1 MADDDEAVRD
11 YFGRLFPAPEYELHG
26 AAGGLEALERIAADG
41 FDMLILDLV
50 MPDMDGLE
58 VLRRVREIRPDI
70 LVFVVTGYPSEE
82 TTKEAVA
89 RGCVDYVHKP
99 FDAEEIRAWCAARS
113 TRRSTVSAT
122 RVRPRRTDPSFSRR

>member
-1 MADDDEAVRD
+1 MLAKRILVADDAEAVRD
-11 YFGRLFPAPEYELHG
+11 YFGRLFPAPGYELHG

-99 FDAEEIRAWCAARS
+99 FDAEEIRGLVRGAFDAQEYRFRHARS
-113 TRRSTVSAT
+113 SA
-122 RVRPRRTDPSFSRR
+122 PD